1 MGVEVSKHIKHRLE
15 PQMLDVALAVTIQ
28 RQTKMLRRQMGM
40 VSVCVGGSRASYP
53 FGTLGIVGRLRVGPI
68 GTLWYCALLGAL
80 TLSPVWCRSFNRT
93 RLGLGVRTSFLTLES
108 ICLFEYLFVLETS
121 GDPEVWAVA
130 CTS

>member
-15 PQMLDVALAVTIQ
+15 PQMLDVALTVTVQ

-40 VSVCVGGSRASYP
+40 VSGGGGVSRASYP

-80 TLSPVWCRSFNRT
+80 TLSPVLGRSFNRT

-108 ICLFEYLFVLETS
+108 ICLFE
-121 GDPEVWAVA
+121 
-130 CTS
+130 